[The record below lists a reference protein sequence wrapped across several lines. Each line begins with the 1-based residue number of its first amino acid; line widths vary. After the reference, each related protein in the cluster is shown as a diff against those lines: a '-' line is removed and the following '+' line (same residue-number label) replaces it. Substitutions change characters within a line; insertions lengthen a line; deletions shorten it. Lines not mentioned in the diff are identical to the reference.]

1 MSEFYVVRVAT
12 MFEEW
17 VDKSGN
23 WNNEAG
29 DPFEKGYHLD
39 YPTKQDAL
47 DEADRFTGS
56 QILVFSTEKPYP
68 LIDWLPKTTK

>member
-12 MFEEW
+12 KFEEW

-23 WNNEAG
+23 WNNETG
-29 DPFEKGYHLD
+29 DPFEGGYTIY
-39 YPTKQDAL
+39 YPTKQHAL

-56 QILVFSTEKPYP
+56 QILVFSTEKPYK
-68 LIDWLPKTTK
+68 LIETI

>member
-12 MFEEW
+12 KFEEW
-17 VDKSGN
+17 VDKNGN
-23 WNNEAG
+23 WNNNTG
-29 DPFEKGYHLD
+29 DPFEGGYALD

-56 QILVFSTEKPYP
+56 QILVFSTEKPYK
-68 LIDWLPKTTK
+68 LIETI